1 MQKSNF
7 KSYLLLHLIVF
18 IWGFTAVLGDL
29 ISVREAALVWYRM
42 GLAGIFLLIYALIVK
57 KPLKLPMK
65 EAAKIIFV
73 GFLIAI
79 HWIFFFRAINI
90 SNVSITLAMFSMGAF
105 FASILEPIV
114 YKRRMLWYEV
124 VFGLVIIAGLFVIM
138 QVEMHYLEGI
148 ISALFS
154 VFVGV
159 MFTLF
164 NGKLIHKH
172 DSVVIATYEFFA
184 GFAFVT
190 IYLLLAGKFNAEFFD
205 VSTKDW
211 FYIIILSSI
220 CTAYAFTAAVAVMRE
235 LSPYTVMLTTNLE
248 PVYGIILAFFILGE
262 SEKMSVPFYIG
273 AVVILITVILN
284 GIVKNRADKKLLLK
298 ASIPNAPIN

>member
-1 MQKSNF
+1 MQKSNL

-18 IWGFTAVLGDL
+18 IWGFTAVLGEL

-42 GLAGIFLLIYALIVK
+42 GLAGLFLLIYAIVKK

-124 VFGLVIIAGLFVIM
+124 VFGLVIIAGLSIIM
-138 QVEMHYLEGI
+138 QVEIQYLEGI
-148 ISALFS
+148 LSALFS

-159 MFTLF
+159 TFTLF
-164 NGKLIHKH
+164 NGKLIKKH
-172 DSVVIATYEFFA
+172 DAVVISTYEFFA

-190 IYLLLAGKFNAEFFD
+190 IYLLFAGKFVTGFFD
-205 VSTKDW
+205 VGATDW
-211 FYIIILSSI
+211 FYIILLSSV
-220 CTAYAFTAAVAVMRE
+220 CTAYAFTASVEVMRE

-284 GIVKNRADKKLLLK
+284 GIVKNRAEKKLK
-298 ASIPNAPIN
+298 MAG